1 MDKNI
6 LNAVAEVL
14 KDERAKFDR
23 QISEL
28 RERADD
34 AVGNDAD
41 IAELKSSIEF
51 LFEEVDKKTEQKA
64 STSSC
69 TLLVLVSQQPS

>member
-23 QISEL
+23 QIEEL
-28 RERADD
+28 RERADQ

-41 IAELKSSIEF
+41 IAELKS
-51 LFEEVDKKTEQKA
+51 
-64 STSSC
+64 
-69 TLLVLVSQQPS
+69 